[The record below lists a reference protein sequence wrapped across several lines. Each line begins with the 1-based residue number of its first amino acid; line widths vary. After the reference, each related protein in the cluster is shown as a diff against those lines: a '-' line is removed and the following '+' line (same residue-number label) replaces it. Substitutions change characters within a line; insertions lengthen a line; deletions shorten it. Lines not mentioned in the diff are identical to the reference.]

1 MGPPAPQMGRYLH
14 YVSNWSFW
22 LKCHAEAVLPDR
34 PCCLPAYPGPAVCQ
48 PIQALLPA
56 SQARPCCLPA
66 KPGPAACQ
74 QSQALLPA
82 SLSMPCCLPAYPG
95 HAACQPI
102 QVLPAC
108 QSSQAQLPASLSR
121 PCCLP
126 AKPGPTAC
134 QPVQAP
140 LLPARDESSCSGRKI
155 GAPTKRF
162 RTQYSLTKVPG
173 QNIPLKKF
181 PSQNVSKTKLCCR

>member
-1 MGPPAPQMGRYLH
+1 MLRQY
-14 YVSNWSFW
+14 
-22 LKCHAEAVLPDR
+22 
-34 PCCLPAYPGPAVCQ
+34 CLTGPAAYQ
-48 PIQALLPA
+48 PIQALLSA
-56 SQARPCCLPA
+56 SLSRPCCLPA
-66 KPGPAACQ
+66 KPGLAACQ
-74 QSQALLPA
+74 PSQALLPA
-82 SLSMPCCLPAYPG
+82 SLSRPCCLPAYPG

-155 GAPTKRF
+155 GAPTKCF

-181 PSQNVSKTKLCCR
+181 PSQNVSKTKLCCRLTFRSLVPVNLPDVQYNMCPISGFTLS